1 VINGDVAWSSSE
13 IWQSY
18 SPITIAR
25 IIHHRTP
32 KEPVSGTGY
41 RMSPA
46 KPAKIFISATFG
58 DLGSVRGL
66 VKDALL
72 KIGCMP
78 VEQADFPPDYRKVAE
93 FLAS

>member
-1 VINGDVAWSSSE
+1 
-13 IWQSY
+13 
-18 SPITIAR
+18 
-25 IIHHRTP
+25 
-32 KEPVSGTGY
+32 
-41 RMSPA
+41 MSPA